1 MPLATVVNRC
11 LGMTVQTF
19 ADLQQLSEPCPRT
32 RLSQSVPSLS
42 PGALAVAA
50 AARSTPFRTTSRLR
64 RSSTTQLEVQRSLD
78 EHEGPICKSLGT
90 PAQARAISS
99 RSLGDLD
106 ARVVRLLQLTNMSG
120 LPCCSAAPQLPQ
132 HPAGKREETLVP
144 PAEKPEENMV
154 PPITTTQL
162 QRRLANTEARLL
174 EREMEVSLL
183 KDVVLSLLQ
192 HHNLRHSPRS
202 AADKDEGLS

>member
-1 MPLATVVNRC
+1 
-11 LGMTVQTF
+11 
-19 ADLQQLSEPCPRT
+19 
-32 RLSQSVPSLS
+32 
-42 PGALAVAA
+42 
-50 AARSTPFRTTSRLR
+50 
-64 RSSTTQLEVQRSLD
+64 
-78 EHEGPICKSLGT
+78 
-90 PAQARAISS
+90 
-99 RSLGDLD
+99 
-106 ARVVRLLQLTNMSG
+106 
-120 LPCCSAAPQLPQ
+120 LPQ